1 MPLLNPIHLKDG
13 TTVSAIPVPK
23 NTRVVMNITAAN
35 RDPTLWG
42 PDADEWRPSRWLEPL
57 PRAVE
62 EAHVPGV
69 YSHL

>member
-1 MPLLNPIHLKDG
+1 MPLLDPIRLKDG
-13 TTVSAIPVPK
+13 TMVSAIPIPK
-23 NTRVVMNITAAN
+23 NTRIVMNINAAN
-35 RDPTLWG
+35 RDQTLWG

-62 EAHVPGV
+62 EAHIPGV